1 MDEDNKKI
9 PDGTEGND
17 WIDQLL
23 QEVKNENEGEASP
36 KAPSQ
41 PLHPSA
47 PPVQRAAP
55 PQKELEP
62 APEEE
67 EPPRRRRPK
76 RIRVKRKGK
85 LFSLLYLAVALA
97 ACSFAAVFCLNA
109 VRDVLAIS
117 KPNQAITVTIP
128 SGSDAKA
135 VGNLLKED
143 GIIQYPF
150 VFELVA
156 KYENYVTFQ
165 AGTHV
170 LNSNMDYMT
179 LMKSMQKPK
188 KSRETVRV
196 TIPEG
201 LPAAKIAKIL
211 EENGVCDASDFLSA
225 LENTDFRFSYESE
238 IPDDSRIY
246 RRLEG
251 YLFPDTYE
259 FYKNDTA
266 LNVTEGVED
275 QPIVNPYFTRRKKP
289 KLSTD
294 QYVEGILAG
303 NITTLSQAITL
314 IESNN
319 PAHYA
324 QAQEIIERCLPHAG
338 KSVRIGITG
347 VPGAGKS
354 TFIEAVGNMVT
365 SLRHKLAVLAIDP
378 SSERSGGS
386 ILGDKTRME
395 SISGNPDVFI
405 RPSPSAGSLG
415 GVARKT
421 RETIVLCEAA
431 GFDVIFIETVG
442 VGQSETAVHSMV
454 DMFMLLQISGA
465 GDELQGIK
473 RGIMEMA
480 DIMVITKADGENIH
494 KAELA
499 KTQFQGALRLFPL
512 PESGW
517 RPKVYTCSAVAGT
530 GLEEVWKGVEE
541 FLDHIEA
548 NGYFRHN
555 RNRQNKYWMY
565 ESINEVLRN
574 SFYHDP
580 AVESRIAEYEQ
591 RVLDDKISSFIAAK
605 ELLDIYFKDLK

>member
-1 MDEDNKKI
+1 MSFTKI
-9 PDGTEGND
+9 NHYE
-17 WIDQLL
+17 
-23 QEVKNENEGEASP
+23 
-36 KAPSQ
+36 
-41 PLHPSA
+41 
-47 PPVQRAAP
+47 
-55 PQKELEP
+55 KEY
-62 APEEE
+62 A
-67 EPPRRRRPK
+67 
-76 RIRVKRKGK
+76 
-85 LFSLLYLAVALA
+85 
-97 ACSFAAVFCLNA
+97 
-109 VRDVLAIS
+109 D
-117 KPNQAITVTIP
+117 
-128 SGSDAKA
+128 
-135 VGNLLKED
+135 
-143 GIIQYPF
+143 
-150 VFELVA
+150 
-156 KYENYVTFQ
+156 
-165 AGTHV
+165 THH
-170 LNSNMDYMT
+170 
-179 LMKSMQKPK
+179 
-188 KSRETVRV
+188 
-196 TIPEG
+196 
-201 LPAAKIAKIL
+201 
-211 EENGVCDASDFLSA
+211 
-225 LENTDFRFSYESE
+225 
-238 IPDDSRIY
+238 
-246 RRLEG
+246 
-251 YLFPDTYE
+251 
-259 FYKNDTA
+259 DTA
-266 LNVTEGVED
+266 LNVSEGVGD
-275 QPIVNPYFTRRKKP
+275 QPIVSPYFTRRRKRA
-289 KLSTD
+289 LSTD
-294 QYVEGILAG
+294 EYVEGILAG

-314 IESNN
+314 VESAN

-338 KSVRIGITG
+338 HSVRIGITG

-395 SISGNPDVFI
+395 SICHSPDVFI

-480 DIMVITKADGENIH
+480 DTMVITKADGENVR

-499 KTQFQGALRLFPL
+499 RTQFQGALRLFPL

-541 FLDHIEA
+541 FLDHIHA
-548 NGYFRHN
+548 NGYFQHN

-565 ESINEVLRN
+565 ETINEALRG
-574 SFYHDP
+574 SFYRDP
-580 AVESRIAEYEQ
+580 AVEARIGEYEK
-591 RVLDDKISSFIAAK
+591 RVLEDRISSFVAAK
-605 ELLDIYFKDLK
+605 ELLELYFKELK